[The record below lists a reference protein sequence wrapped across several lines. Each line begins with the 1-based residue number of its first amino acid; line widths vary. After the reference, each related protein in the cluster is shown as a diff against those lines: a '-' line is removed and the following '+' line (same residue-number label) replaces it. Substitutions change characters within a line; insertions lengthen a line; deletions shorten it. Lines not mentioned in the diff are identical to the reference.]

1 MKKKITIGT
10 RGSKLALIYAK
21 IAEKNINKFKP
32 RFGIKF
38 VSIKKVKTSN
48 EVKKLVMNFN
58 KNKRKLVSSKSNKKI
73 ILQNF
78 ISNKT
83 GIGILNKY
91 YSFYENLTKKVILN
105 V

>member
-1 MKKKITIGT
+1 M
-10 RGSKLALIYAK
+10 IYLDYLQIHTK
-21 IAEKNINKFKP
+21 EDTSWFDD
-32 RFGIKF
+32 F

-73 ILQNF
+73 IFQNF